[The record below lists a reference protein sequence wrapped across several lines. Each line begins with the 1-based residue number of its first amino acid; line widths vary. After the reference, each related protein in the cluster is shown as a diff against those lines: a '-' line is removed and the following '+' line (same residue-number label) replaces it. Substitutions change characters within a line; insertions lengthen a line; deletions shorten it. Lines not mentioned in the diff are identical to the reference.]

1 MKRTE
6 VVVRRADDLLTTKV
20 DGDLIGMS
28 IDRGVCY
35 GFNAVATRTWELLAE
50 PQSLDSLCARLLEE
64 FDIVEPTCREQMG
77 AFLEELR
84 REGLIGSH
92 VAP

>member
-1 MKRTE
+1 MKPTD
-6 VVVRRADDLLTTKV
+6 VVVRQADDLLTTKV

-50 PQSLDSLCARLLEE
+50 PQSLDSLCARLVKE
-64 FDIVEPTCREQMG
+64 FEIDEPTCREQTET
-77 AFLEELR
+77 FLGELR
-84 REGLIGSH
+84 REGLIGSPE
-92 VAP
+92 AQ

>member
-1 MKRTE
+1 MKPTD

-50 PQSLDSLCARLLEE
+50 PQSLDSLCAQLVAE
-64 FDIVEPTCREQMG
+64 FEIDEPTCREQTE
-77 AFLEELR
+77 AFLEDLR
-84 REGLIGSH
+84 REGLIGSRE
-92 VAP
+92 AQ